1 MLDHITNELDR
12 RLVVPK
18 KRFLAQYL
26 NPSKHAYLTPERELQ
41 VFMPFAGDLPDNNC
55 AAYKAEMVR
64 WKCKWQN
71 ATEKPSTLIDTLKY
85 AKPELYPNIHRAAVK
100 VLLTMPVTSAT
111 AERSFSALK
120 RIKTY
125 LRSTMVEDRLN
136 GLSLMHVHPEIP
148 LNFDQAINTFAA
160 DGNRRIQLVF
170 PY

>member
-1 MLDHITNELDR
+1 
-12 RLVVPK
+12 
-18 KRFLAQYL
+18 
-26 NPSKHAYLTPERELQ
+26 
-41 VFMPFAGDLPDNNC
+41 
-55 AAYKAEMVR
+55 MVR

-71 ATEKPSTLIDTLKY
+71 VTEKPSRLIDTLKH
-85 AKPELYPNIHRAAVK
+85 AKPELYPNIHRAVK

-148 LNFDQAINTFAA
+148 LNFDQVINTFAA
-160 DGNRRIQLVF
+160 DGNRRIQLIF
-170 PY
+170 RTKHILTCNGLDIPRLLLGPCYPYLFQSLVCFIIFVVDPNLV

>member
-1 MLDHITNELDR
+1 MPADTPEEYWRRSVYYPLLDHIANELET

-18 KRFLAQYL
+18 DLFLAQYL
-26 NPSKHAYLTPERELQ
+26 IPSKLA
-41 VFMPFAGDLPDNNC
+41 
-55 AAYKAEMVR
+55 
-64 WKCKWQN
+64 
-71 ATEKPSTLIDTLKY
+71 S
-85 AKPELYPNIHRAAVK
+85 
-100 VLLTMPVTSAT
+100 LLTMPVTSAT

-136 GLSLMHVHPEIP
+136 GLFLMHVHPEIP

-160 DGNRRIQLVF
+160 DGNRRIQLMF